1 MSAYKDKAETR
12 ARAHA
17 KAREE
22 TDLTSIVEAALRA
35 AMPEAEVKRLD
46 EFAVR
51 VGAGGASF
59 DIRVSR
65 N

>member
-1 MSAYKDKAETR
+1 MSGEAETR

-22 TDLTSIVEAALRA
+22 TIDLTSIVEAALRA

-59 DIRVSR
+59 GIRVSR